1 MLRLPSQG
9 PRGSSGV
16 QLWRAEIV
24 SPAEEEVSCEFA
36 PAFSSCRG
44 WWHLRA
50 RFVFARAENVEAR
63 FGERS
68 ARDESPAPRRDEFLQ
83 GLRGLSHAGCAR
95 ARSPLGRQPYEPP
108 RFACTFRILPAN
120 GNSRSALAAPRLRDW
135 PARSWPFLQR
145 KRMQSE
151 TPAHA
156 SPPASR
162 RIFRP
167 RPKLSRA
174 TCD

>member
-16 QLWRAEIV
+16 QRWPAEIV

-83 GLRGLSHAGCAR
+83 APQGPSRAGCVR
-95 ARSPLGRQPYEPP
+95 VQSPLGRRPYEPP

-120 GNSRSALAAPRLRDW
+120 GNSRSALAAPRLRGW
-135 PARSWPFLQR
+135 RVRFWPFLQR
-145 KRMQSE
+145 KRMPHE
-151 TPAHA
+151 TPAPA
-156 SPPASR
+156 SPPVSR
-162 RIFRP
+162 RIFHP
-167 RPKLSRA
+167 RPKPSRA